1 MSSTRSPTDQRA
13 LVVVR
18 HAKSSWDDPGLADH
32 DRPLAPRGRKAL
44 RRLRSHL
51 EQLEVSPGLVW
62 CSSSRRTRETLDG
75 IRQPLGVDARIE
87 IDGWLYGADVEELLS
102 HLRTIGDDISC
113 ALLIGHNP
121 GLGDLVDLVADGER
135 AVDRFP
141 TAAVAVLAFDG
152 SWTTLGPARASLTS
166 LWTPR
171 DGEAV

>member
-1 MSSTRSPTDQRA
+1 MDQRA

-18 HAKSSWDDPGLADH
+18 HAKSSWDDPALADH

-44 RRLRSHL
+44 PRLRSHL
-51 EQLEVSPGLVW
+51 EELEVRPGLIW

-75 IRQPLGVDARIE
+75 IRRSLGDDVQIE
-87 IDGWLYGADVEELLS
+87 IDAWLYRADADELLTR
-102 HLRTIGDDISC
+102 LRTIDDSISC

-121 GLGDLVDLVADGER
+121 GLEDLVDLLADGER

-152 SWTTLGPARASLTS
+152 SWTTLGPDRASLTS

-171 DGEAV
+171 DGEAG